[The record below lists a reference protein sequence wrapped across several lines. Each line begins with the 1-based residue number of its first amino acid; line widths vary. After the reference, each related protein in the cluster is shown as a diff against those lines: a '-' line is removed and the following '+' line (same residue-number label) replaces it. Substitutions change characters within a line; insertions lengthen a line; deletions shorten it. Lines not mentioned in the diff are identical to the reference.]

1 MLLPFKARYVPS
13 GIGENSAFKIFRY
26 RRANNSTSQP
36 KKVLNDTT
44 ISAVIREGREM
55 LKGNKKKRK
64 KGKKGINKYLKNQI
78 MFVA

>member
-36 KKVLNDTT
+36 KKVFNDTT

-55 LKGNKKKRK
+55 VKGSKKKK
-64 KGKKGINKYLKNQI
+64 KGSKRYQ
-78 MFVA
+78 